1 MLAVQNLSREHAR
14 AVGWGVGVG
23 GLMNAAGGDILH
35 HDAPYAIAESGLG
48 SVVGE

>member
-1 MLAVQNLSREHAR
+1 MRTPPGR
-14 AVGWGVGVG
+14 GGGGGVH
-23 GLMNAAGGDILH
+23 AAGGDILH

>member
-1 MLAVQNLSREHAR
+1 MLAMQNLSREHAR
-14 AVGWGVGVG
+14 AVAGGGGGGGVH
-23 GLMNAAGGDILH
+23 AAGGHILH